1 LQRGGPLTV
10 THKDMVRYFMTVREA
25 VELVLQA
32 ATLSGKNGE
41 VYTLD
46 MRQPVKIL
54 DLAEQ
59 MIRLSGLKPYQDI
72 QIEFTGLR
80 PGEKMF
86 EELFHPSEESAKT
99 SHESIWLANP
109 SQVPMEAL
117 RKELHA
123 LFAACNRRD
132 AAQAVALLRQIVP
145 E

>member
-59 MIRLSGLKPYQDI
+59 MIRLAGLKPYQDI

-86 EELFHPSEESAKT
+86 EELFAPLEDTRTALGG
-99 SHESIWLANP
+99 IWFARPAQTPMAALVSRLSGLYDAC
-109 SQVPMEAL
+109 SQRRGDAVVKIL
-117 RKELHA
+117 KEL
-123 LFAACNRRD
+123 
-132 AAQAVALLRQIVP
+132 
-145 E
+145 